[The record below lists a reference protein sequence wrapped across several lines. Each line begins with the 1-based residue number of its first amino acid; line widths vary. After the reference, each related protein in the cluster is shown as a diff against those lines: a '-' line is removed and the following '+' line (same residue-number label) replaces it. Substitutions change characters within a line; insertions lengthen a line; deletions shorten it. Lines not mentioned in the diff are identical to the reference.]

1 VTRGKPLQIIG
12 TTPAQASYAVAVR
25 KTDPALLAKI
35 DDGLVQL
42 MKDPYWQQLK
52 QKYGM
57 A

>member
-1 VTRGKPLQIIG
+1 MTRGKPLQIIG

>member
-1 VTRGKPLQIIG
+1 VTRKKPLQIIG
-12 TTPAQASYAVAVR
+12 TTPAQACYAVAVR
-25 KTDPALLAKI
+25 KTDPALRAKI